1 MEEYTKE
8 DVVEALLKI
17 PNKSRHRVL
26 VDQRSYLVGLLAYRF
41 LMTEHAIANIIG
53 FKRDKV
59 YHNKKLA
66 LQFHN
71 DKSYMQNIYV
81 YAQMFPFDFSL
92 VDTSPTN
99 TRRSTRVELDLERKV
114 FVKLK
119 AIGAIMGHKDVRTTI
134 KLFIEKGLK
143 LWEE

>member
-1 MEEYTKE
+1 MEEFTKE

-26 VDQRSYLVGLLAYRF
+26 VDQRSYLVAILAYRF
-41 LMTEHAIANIIG
+41 LLTENTIAGLTG

-59 YHNKKLA
+59 NYNKKLA
-66 LQFHN
+66 LQLHA
-71 DKSYMQNIYV
+71 DKSYHQNVYV

-99 TRRSTRVELDLERKV
+99 TRRSTRVELDLDRKV
-114 FVKLK
+114 YRKLK
-119 AIGAIMGHKDVRTTI
+119 AIGAIMNHKDVRTTI